1 MAEVGRQPWILRG
14 LMTIEEA
21 ATTSDYVGW
30 MFLLFAILY
39 LILGVGTVVVLTYM
53 FRKNP
58 VEKDLERMQGG
69 DES

>member
-1 MAEVGRQPWILRG
+1 
-14 LMTIEEA
+14 MTIEEA

-30 MFLLFAILY
+30 MFVLFAVLY
-39 LILGVGTVVVLTYM
+39 FILGVGTVVVLSYM

-69 DES
+69 ESS